1 MKVLISAYA
10 FNPSGSL
17 NLHPG
22 EDIVGWKLVE
32 QIARFHEV
40 TVITHTFNRKDVE
53 DWRGRGKLANVRVEY
68 TALPFGLRAFFY
80 RTEIGQRIY
89 YYLWQKAAWSRAKKL
104 HHKGSFDLAHHITF
118 NNDWIPSV
126 IGARID
132 VPFVWGPIGGGQRTP
147 ASFMKLYPKL
157 SRMADAVRLCGQ
169 WSGRRLLP
177 TRRKNVK
184 RARAILVCNEETKMK
199 MPAVYRNKVV
209 YFPVNG
215 MAEKDVAAE
224 PSGRSSGP
232 SLTVLCVGRLIHWKN
247 FKTAVDVFSDFRKK
261 VPEAELKII
270 GSGPE
275 EEKLRE
281 RVEELGLTDR
291 VSFVSWLPREEL
303 LEHMRQADVFLHPAL
318 REGGGAVIVEAMAC
332 GLPVICLDNA
342 GPGFHI
348 QNRWGI
354 KIEPRS
360 PEYVRTAMTDAL
372 LDLHRNPERRRLIG
386 EAALERV
393 RKVYLWDRQGERMED
408 LYRRIMDG
416 RSLDSWG
423 KQDFYY

>member
-1 MKVLISAYA
+1 MMKVLISAYA

-32 QIARFHEV
+32 QIARFHDV
-40 TVITHTFNRKDVE
+40 TVITHAFNRKDVE
-53 DWRGRGKLANVRVEY
+53 DWRTRGELANVKVEY
-68 TALPFGLRAFFY
+68 AALPFGLRAFFY

-89 YYLWQKAAWSRAKKL
+89 YYLWQKAAWRLAKKL
-104 HHKGSFDLAHHITF
+104 HREVSFDLAHHITF

-132 VPFVWGPIGGGQRTP
+132 VPFVWGPIGGGQKTP
-147 ASFMKLYPKL
+147 ASFMRLYPKS
-157 SRMADAVRLCGQ
+157 SRLADAVRLCGQ
-169 WSGRRLLP
+169 WIGRHLLL
-177 TRRKNVK
+177 TRRRNVR
-184 RARAILVCNEETKMK
+184 RARAILVCNDETKNN
-199 MPAVYRNKVV
+199 MPAVYRNKVI

-215 MAEKDVAAE
+215 MEERDVAVE
-224 PSGRSSGP
+224 PSGCHRGTSM
-232 SLTVLCVGRLIHWKN
+232 TVLCVGRLIHWKN
-247 FKTAVDVFSDFRKK
+247 FKTAVDVFSDFWKT

-275 EEKLRE
+275 EPKLRQ
-281 RVEELGLTDR
+281 RVKEHGLESC

-303 LEHMRQADVFLHPAL
+303 LDHMRKADVFLHPAL

-348 QNRWGI
+348 QAR
-354 KIEPRS
+354 
-360 PEYVRTAMTDAL
+360 
-372 LDLHRNPERRRLIG
+372 
-386 EAALERV
+386 
-393 RKVYLWDRQGERMED
+393 
-408 LYRRIMDG
+408 
-416 RSLDSWG
+416 
-423 KQDFYY
+423 